1 MTERQGGATIMQG
14 IEQVGLIDG
23 LMPVYSNGAEFWAG
37 TPYQPLRGIVR
48 DSLSAL
54 IRAFSQ

>member
-1 MTERQGGATIMQG
+1 MQG